1 MLFHS
6 DKLTMVDLAVA
17 ADNAGARLSRYK
29 QLGSKIRKHKFDV
42 IFGTEISNTRDKA
55 TWNQTGVIL
64 EQLFNIDPEL
74 FVGSG
79 SISQGDLFYN
89 GREDFHDK
97 TDGVFKDWRNET
109 SPVYPFNTQNCIMHK
124 WDNISKTSGIFH
136 HSECRKCGIE
146 FFPHGQKTPIPA
158 DFRYGLGYR

>member
-1 MLFHS
+1 MLFHT
-6 DKLTMVDLAVA
+6 DKLNMVDFADA
-17 ADNAGARLSRYK
+17 AIKAGASLSSFEMK
-29 QLGSKIRKHKFDV
+29 GSKIRDKKFDV
-42 IFGTEISNTRDKA
+42 IFGTRISTTREKA
-55 TWNQTGVIL
+55 TWNQTGVII

-109 SPVYPFNTQNCIMHK
+109 SPVYPFNKKNCILHK
-124 WDNISKTSGIFH
+124 WENVSRKSGIFH

-146 FFPHGQKTPIPA
+146 FFPHGQKTEIPA
-158 DFRYGLGYR
+158 NFRYGLGYR